1 MTEKCSSLLHETKMV
16 WLYRKSPQIMLTIRS
31 TEMISANDSLAHS
44 FIDQTH
50 QTNMNMHNTLE
61 HWRIFVIRAT
71 ESSSSKTMWPM
82 ETIEEKKNVQPT
94 EVEVVVEFRPY
105 ENVIK

>member
-1 MTEKCSSLLHETKMV
+1 
-16 WLYRKSPQIMLTIRS
+16 
-31 TEMISANDSLAHS
+31 
-44 FIDQTH
+44 
-50 QTNMNMHNTLE
+50 
-61 HWRIFVIRAT
+61 
-71 ESSSSKTMWPM
+71 M